1 MKEEPEYDSKKDDEE
16 AKSRGRTI
24 NNIMGILSKAYNE
37 SLDSDDD
44 EGGFKKDF
52 LKKTLALELIKE
64 SIRIENE
71 MMDMQLREKIEHT
84 DRKDFSKKYS
94 DDWSKKGS
102 LLQHLVLKF

>member
-1 MKEEPEYDSKKDDEE
+1 YDSKKDDEE

-52 LKKTLALELIKE
+52 LKQTLALELIKE
-64 SIRIENE
+64 SIRIEDE
-71 MMDMQLREKIEHT
+71 LMDMQLYDKIEHT
-84 DRKDFSKKYS
+84 NRKDYRTKELSRE
-94 DDWSKKGS
+94 WSRGGS